1 MTTTY
6 TLRDTFNNRAISR
19 HRSLRA
25 AVRAEISHARA
36 IKRRNGTGSYIP
48 TVILT
53 SDGRDIY
60 DEVIAI
66 REDLRFS

>member
-1 MTTTY
+1 MTTY
-6 TLRDTFNNRAISR
+6 TLQDTFNCRAISR
-19 HRSLRA
+19 HRTLRA

-36 IKRRNGTGSYIP
+36 IERRNGTGSYIP

>member
-6 TLRDTFNNRAISR
+6 TLQDTFNGRAISR
-19 HRSLRA
+19 HRTLRA
-25 AVRAEISHARA
+25 AVRAEVSHARA
-36 IKRRNGTGSYIP
+36 IKRLNGQGAYIP

-60 DEVIAI
+60 DEVIAL
-66 REDLRFS
+66 REDLRS